1 MDLVNHPAFA
11 STDKSFL
18 IYLQK
23 TLSSLTYKSDIE
35 VIATLMAISNEANK
49 KNVQFTPDMQVALLE
64 YLKIRLPINKRH
76 QFEAMIKTFTA
87 SMNKSK

>member
-11 STDKSFL
+11 NTDKSFL

-23 TLSSLTYKSDIE
+23 TLSTLTYKSDIE
-35 VIATLMAISNEANK
+35 VIATLMAISNEASK
-49 KNVQFTPDMQVALLE
+49 KNVHFTPDMQVALLE
-64 YLKIRLPINKRH
+64 YLKSRLPVNKRH
-76 QFEAMIKTFTA
+76 QFEAMIKTFTT

>member
-64 YLKIRLPINKRH
+64 YLKNRLPINKRH